1 MAKQSLWMCFA
12 LILILAILASQAVA
26 FTDGRDVTALE
37 DFYEALNGPP
47 QLKGW
52 RLDGGDPCGE
62 SWAGLSCS
70 GSSVIHLKL
79 QGLNLS
85 GYLSAQLYNMLNL
98 KTLDVSSNCIVGE
111 IPYILP
117 PNATHM
123 NLSHNLLSGPVGNVF
138 TSLQN
143 LRELDLSYN
152 NLTGSLTSSFGS
164 LTNLTRLFLQNN
176 NFTGS
181 VDYLAVLLPLTDMKI
196 QDNENY
202 FDLVIPGVVSL
213 STVLQKEEK
222 SKIMY
227 LLFVFLAI
235 GLGIVLASNIPK
247 NGKLP
252 DSDKE
257 LAEKFVSGGYQQEK
271 DGVTVEGRNKREL
284 AKNMK
289 KLERRKKPP
298 SPPKKQIQ
306 LPCQQ
311 PDEDFGDHDA
321 ED

>member
-1 MAKQSLWMCFA
+1 MNVFYESSWPLFSLF
-12 LILILAILASQAVA
+12 
-26 FTDGRDVTALE
+26 TALE

-52 RLDGGDPCGE
+52 RLDSGDPCGE

-98 KTLDVSSNCIVGE
+98 KTLDVSSNYIVGE
-111 IPYILP
+111 IPYFLP

-164 LTNLTRLFLQNN
+164 LTNLTGLFLQNN

-181 VDYLAVLLPLTDMKI
+181 VDYLAVLLPLTDVEKFTKGGI
-196 QDNENY
+196 
-202 FDLVIPGVVSL
+202 LVIED
-213 STVLQKEEK
+213 QKVKETDIEEEEPEVK
-222 SKIMY
+222 
-227 LLFVFLAI
+227 
-235 GLGIVLASNIPK
+235 
-247 NGKLP
+247 
-252 DSDKE
+252 DK
-257 LAEKFVSGGYQQEK
+257 
-271 DGVTVEGRNKREL
+271 
-284 AKNMK
+284 
-289 KLERRKKPP
+289 RRKKAP
-298 SPPKKQIQ
+298 SPPKVKV
-306 LPCQQ
+306 PAHE
-311 PDEDFGDHDA
+311 PDPTTDPE
-321 ED
+321 EL

>member
-1 MAKQSLWMCFA
+1 MNVFYESSWPLFSLF
-12 LILILAILASQAVA
+12 
-26 FTDGRDVTALE
+26 TALE

-52 RLDGGDPCGE
+52 RLDSGDPCGE

-98 KTLDVSSNCIVGE
+98 KTLDVSSNYIVGE
-111 IPYILP
+111 IPYFLP

-164 LTNLTRLFLQNN
+164 LTNLTGFEK
-176 NFTGS
+176 FTKGG
-181 VDYLAVLLPLTDMKI
+181 I
-196 QDNENY
+196 
-202 FDLVIPGVVSL
+202 LVIED
-213 STVLQKEEK
+213 QKVKETDIEEEEPEVK
-222 SKIMY
+222 
-227 LLFVFLAI
+227 
-235 GLGIVLASNIPK
+235 
-247 NGKLP
+247 
-252 DSDKE
+252 DK
-257 LAEKFVSGGYQQEK
+257 
-271 DGVTVEGRNKREL
+271 
-284 AKNMK
+284 
-289 KLERRKKPP
+289 RRKKAP
-298 SPPKKQIQ
+298 SPPKVKV
-306 LPCQQ
+306 PAHE
-311 PDEDFGDHDA
+311 PDPTTDPE
-321 ED
+321 EL